1 MVVRGSA
8 RSAGGYARGAGG
20 AGHRGEGVMS
30 GSLIAP
36 LRLML
41 LDDHEVVRRGLEILL
56 AQETYFEIAGSFT
69 TSQELFA
76 ALQKERADVLVVD
89 YSLGPAEVD
98 GLNLIRALKVRFPHE
113 KILVVSA
120 HYNTATV
127 ALAMKA
133 GAKGFVGKAQG
144 HSELV
149 TAIRAVAM
157 GKTYLSPEMAFEI
170 AGGRESTSLLTD
182 ERALTD
188 DVKLSPREREVLRC
202 YLDGMSV
209 SQIAAKFS
217 RSITTISAQKSAAF
231 RKLGIRTD
239 SELFKI
245 RHLLEGK

>member
-1 MVVRGSA
+1 
-8 RSAGGYARGAGG
+8 
-20 AGHRGEGVMS
+20 MS
-30 GSLIAP
+30 GSFVAP

-41 LDDHEVVRRGLEILL
+41 LDDHEVVRRGLELLL
-56 AQETYFEIAGSFT
+56 AQEMYFEVVGSFT

-76 ALQKERADVLVVD
+76 ALQKERVDVLVVD

-98 GLNLIRALKVRFPHE
+98 GLNLIRALRVRFPQE
-113 KILVVSA
+113 KVLVVSA
-120 HYNTATV
+120 HYNAATV

-144 HSELV
+144 HKELAI
-149 TAIRAVAM
+149 AIRAVAA
-157 GKTYLSPEMAFEI
+157 GRSYLSPEMATEM
-170 AGGRESTSLLTD
+170 ANEMASERDDPSLSTG

-188 DVKLSPREREVLRC
+188 HVKLSPREREVLRC